1 MSTEAWWVVFALIRV
16 KSCLNKKVIVP
27 LTQQLQYCQDV
38 NKMELL
44 LKVTEQILPCE
55 LFDQ

>member
-1 MSTEAWWVVFALIRV
+1 MVFALIRV
-16 KSCLNKKVIVP
+16 KSGLNKKVIVP
-27 LTQQLQYCQDV
+27 LTQQLHYCQDV